1 MKEKIVTMFDEIKNT
16 NTRVFIN
23 QLDKVNS
30 IYNKTKEIY
39 FDKDNIYLEI
49 N

>member
-1 MKEKIVTMFDEIKNT
+1 MI
-16 NTRVFIN
+16 FIFS
-23 QLDKVNS
+23 KVILW

-39 FDKDNIYLEI
+39 FDKDNIYLEMEQVKDMKK